1 MIAHIIPLKIIV
13 LLNFDKHFL
22 LQYFTMAAIQNL
34 LLQSLF
40 VAKHF
45 VVEQNHFIIPFVLFY
60 F

>member
-22 LQYFTMAAIQNL
+22 LQYFNMAAIQNL
-34 LLQSLF
+34 LLQSLV

-45 VVEQNHFIIPFVLFY
+45 VVEQNQFIIPFMLFY